1 MTPRPAPISA
11 PVSLAT
17 SSAPAAAPATRARAV
32 LGQLSDM
39 DLRLLRIFKSVV
51 ECGGMSAA
59 ELELNISASTLSRHM
74 KDLEERLGLVLCRRG
89 RAGFATTAEGLKVYE
104 ATLQLLGGVDL
115 FRSQID
121 DIHDR
126 MGGNLEV
133 AVFDKTVTNPA
144 AHIDAAIRA
153 FHQQAPA
160 VNLQLHVS
168 NINTIERG
176 LMEGRFQVGIIP
188 THRASASLV
197 YRDLFAEHMQLYCAA
212 GHPLY
217 GADHGDLSWEGLR
230 NYPFAGLG
238 EHSPNMELS
247 HSARLPRKATGFDQ
261 EAIATLILSGCY
273 LGFLPDHYAQALEAA
288 GRLQAVAPAR
298 FHYNCQFVA
307 MWRLSPQ
314 PSRAAQAFIDCLAD
328 AHGGEGAA

>member
-1 MTPRPAPISA
+1 MTSRPPH
-11 PVSLAT
+11 T
-17 SSAPAAAPATRARAV
+17 SSAASFVRTRAV

-74 KDLEERLGLVLCRRG
+74 KELEERLGLVLCRRG
-89 RAGFATTAEGLKVYE
+89 RAGFATTTEGLKVYE
-104 ATLQLLGGVDL
+104 ATLQLMGGVDL

-126 MGGNLEV
+126 MRGNLEV
-133 AVFDKTVTNPA
+133 AVFDKTVTNPGA
-144 AHIDAAIRA
+144 RLGEAIRD
-153 FHQQAPA
+153 FHHQAPE
-160 VNLQLHVS
+160 VSLQLHVS
-168 NINTIERG
+168 NINAIERG
-176 LMEGRFQVGIIP
+176 VMDGRFQVGIIP
-188 THRASASLV
+188 AHRSSASLV
-197 YRDLFAEHMQLYCAA
+197 YKELFTEQMQLYCAA

-217 GADHGDLSWEGLR
+217 GADHQALDWEALR
-230 NYPFAGLG
+230 LYPFAGLG

-261 EAIATLILSGCY
+261 EAIATLIRSGCY
-273 LGFLPDHYAQALEAA
+273 LGFLPDHYARSLEAS
-288 GRLQAVAPAR
+288 GHLQVIAPER
-298 FHYNCQFVA
+298 FHYECHFVA

-314 PSRAAQAFIDCLAD
+314 PSRAAQAFIECLVK
-328 AHGGEGAA
+328 AHGAA

>member
-1 MTPRPAPISA
+1 M
-11 PVSLAT
+11 
-17 SSAPAAAPATRARAV
+17 APASRNRAV

-168 NINTIERG
+168 SINTIERG

-188 THRASASLV
+188 AHRASASLV

-230 NYPFAGLG
+230 HYPFAGLG

-288 GRLQAVAPAR
+288 GRLQAVAPER
-298 FHYNCQFVA
+298 FHYDCQFVA

-314 PSRAAQAFIDCLAD
+314 PSRAAQAFIDCLAA
-328 AHGGEGAA
+328 AHGGDAAPAMPTTSVTRALP